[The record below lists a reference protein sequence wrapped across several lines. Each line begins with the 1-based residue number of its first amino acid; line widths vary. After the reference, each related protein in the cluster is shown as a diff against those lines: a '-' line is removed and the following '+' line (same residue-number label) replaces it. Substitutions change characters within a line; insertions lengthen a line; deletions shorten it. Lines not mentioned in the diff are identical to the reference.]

1 MPAATVFLY
10 LHFEPRTENRNLPLL
25 HPMGAKRKK
34 SKAGKSFRMLILI
47 VLLISAGAAYVL
59 FKPNTGAFY
68 QGHYLYVRTGSTYEE
83 VKEELQ
89 SMGFVSDIRSF
100 DLLARRAG
108 YTDRVQAGKY
118 EIRKGMSN
126 YQIVRMLRSG
136 RQTPVKLVIN
146 KLRTRQDFIN
156 LIARNLEADTNILKH
171 IMADTVFLSQYG
183 LDTNTVMCAV
193 MPDTYE
199 FYWNTSPEKVFRKI
213 AANYARFW
221 TDARKAQAKAQGLSP
236 QQSIVL
242 ASIVEEES
250 NMNDERPLIASVYL
264 NRLRKGIK
272 LQADPTARFAYGDF
286 LIKRITGVQTGIPS
300 AYNTYYVSGLPPGPI
315 CTPSPGSI
323 EAVLKAPRNNYL
335 YFCAKENFSGYHN
348 FASTLQ
354 EHYHNAKRYHD
365 ALNRR
370 GILQ

>member
-1 MPAATVFLY
+1 MC
-10 LHFEPRTENRNLPLL
+10 
-25 HPMGAKRKK
+25 AKRKK
-34 SKAGKSFRMLILI
+34 NKAGKGVRIFALLLL
-47 VLLISAGAAYVL
+47 LLIGAVAYVL

-68 QGHYLYVRTGSTYEE
+68 QGHYLYIRSGSTYEE
-83 VKEELQ
+83 VKEALQ
-89 SMGFVSDIRSF
+89 SQGFVSDIRSF
-100 DLLARRAG
+100 DLLARQAA

-136 RQTPVKLVIN
+136 RQIPVKLVIN

-156 LIARNLEADTNILKH
+156 LIARNLEADTNVIKH
-171 IMADTVFLSQYG
+171 MLRDTVFLSQFG
-183 LDTNTVMCAV
+183 LDTNTAMCAI

-199 FYWNTSPEKVFRKI
+199 FYWNASPEKVFRKI
-213 AANYARFW
+213 AANYSRFW
-221 TDARKAQAKAQGLSP
+221 TDQRKKQSKAQGLSP
-236 QQSIVL
+236 QESIIL

-286 LIKRITGVQTGIPS
+286 LIKRITGVQTSLVSP
-300 AYNTYYVSGLPPGPI
+300 YNTYYVSGLPPGPI
-315 CTPSPGSI
+315 CTPSPRSI
-323 EAVLKAPRNNYL
+323 DAVLQAPKNQYL
-335 YFCAKENFSGYHN
+335 YFCAKEDFSGYHN
-348 FASTLQ
+348 FATTLQ
-354 EHYHNAKRYHD
+354 EHYDNARRYHD

-370 GILQ
+370 GIQ